1 MTKNKLSYFLLYFL
15 LFVSA
20 LQFSSIGI
28 TDEVYGLLRTIIIG
42 VITLTFITSFKNPRK
57 YIKRISVVKTHTVCL
72 VFFLV
77 AIFIFY
83 AFGADVNFS
92 PAQDLTIALLILIIG
107 LNIDV
112 NEKQFKRLVSAFV
125 VFYTLSALS
134 IVFTYASGFVIQDQ
148 YLAVPKN
155 QLAPVYGVAFI
166 IAIYFAFKGKGVNK
180 FLYYTLAGLLMA
192 SLLVIRGRAVIVAVF
207 VTSFIF
213 MFYYV
218 RNMKYRIVI
227 IVVILAVLP
236 FIGQFVYDALFLN
249 YDVTDLDSLS
259 TGRMER
265 NTMGLVFIMENL
277 LFGELFNQFR
287 GNTIHNYILISLV
300 SYGLLLGSLL
310 LTVYFKYIFTVIRGI
325 KNNSFGYY
333 EIGPLV
339 MVVLLIVS
347 LFEYT
352 YPYAPG
358 SAVFFPFLLMGQYL
372 KSNNKIR
379 GK

>member
-1 MTKNKLSYFLLYFL
+1 MIKNKISFYFLILL
-15 LFVSA
+15 LFITS
-20 LQFSSIGI
+20 LQFSSIGL
-28 TDEVYGLLRTIIIG
+28 DENYYEILRLIIIG
-42 VITLTFITSFKNPRK
+42 SIGILFMTTFKSPI
-57 YIKRISVVKTHTVCL
+57 RIYREIPLLKTHTFYLFICSVI
-72 VFFLV
+72 VFVL
-77 AIFIFY
+77 Y
-83 AFGADVNFS
+83 AFGADASFS
-92 PAQDLTIALLILIIG
+92 PLRDLLISLLILMIG
-107 LNIDV
+107 INMDLNL
-112 NEKQFKRLVSAFV
+112 KQFKMLVKIFII
-125 VFYTLSALS
+125 FYTISALS

-166 IAIYFAFKGKGVNK
+166 ISIYFAFKGKGIGK
-180 FLYYTLAGLLMA
+180 LLYYTLAGLLLA

-207 VTSFIF
+207 VASFIF

-218 RNMKYRIVI
+218 RSMKYRIV
-227 IVVILAVLP
+227 VVAAILAVLP

-249 YDVTDLDSLS
+249 YDITDLDSLS

-265 NTMGLVFIMENL
+265 NIMGLEFITENP
-277 LFGELFNQFR
+277 LFGELFNKFG

-300 SYGLLLGSLL
+300 SNGLLLGSLL
-310 LTVYFKYIFTVIRGI
+310 LIVYFKYIYTVIRGI

-339 MVVLLIVS
+339 MLILLIVS

-358 SAVFFPFLLMGQYL
+358 SAIFFPFFLMGQYL
-372 KSNNKIR
+372 KSNSKIR
-379 GK
+379 SK

>member
-1 MTKNKLSYFLLYFL
+1 MTKKKLSYYLLYFL

-28 TDEVYGLLRTIIIG
+28 TDEVYDLLRTTIIG
-42 VITLTFITSFKNPRK
+42 SIVLIFIASFKNPLK
-57 YIKRISVVKTHTVCL
+57 YIKRISVLKSHAVCL
-72 VFFLV
+72 VIFLV
-77 AIFIFY
+77 ATFVLY
-83 AFGADVNFS
+83 AFGANINFS
-92 PAQDLTIALLILIIG
+92 PARDLTITLLILMIG
-107 LNIDV
+107 LNLDV
-112 NEKQFKRLVSAFV
+112 NEKQFKRLVLVFV

-148 YLAVPKN
+148 YLSVPKN

-166 IAIYFAFKGKGVNK
+166 ISIYFAFKGKGISK
-180 FLYYTLAGLLMA
+180 FSYYTLAGLLLA

-207 VTSFIF
+207 VTLFIF

-218 RNMKYRIVI
+218 RSMKYRIFI
-227 IVVILAVLP
+227 IAVILAVLP

-249 YDVTDLDSLS
+249 YDITDLDSLS

-265 NTMGLVFIMENL
+265 NIMGLEFITENL
-277 LFGELFNQFR
+277 LFGELFNTF
-287 GNTIHNYILISLV
+287 GGKTIHNYILISLV
-300 SYGLLLGSLL
+300 SYGLLLGALL
-310 LTVYFKYIFTVIRGI
+310 LIVYFKYIFTVIIGI
-325 KNNSFGYY
+325 KNNSFRYY

-339 MVVLLIVS
+339 MVVLLIIS

-358 SAVFFPFLLMGQYL
+358 SAIFFPFFLMGQYL
-372 KSNNKIR
+372 KSRNKI
-379 GK
+379 